1 MIGHETM
8 TDELT
13 ELLEKRQYQ
22 IFKERTDLYG
32 RFRSPKDEA
41 FFEGYVECMQDVHY
55 FFEDKKMEEELKLK
69 AMDKKQD

>member
-1 MIGHETM
+1 M
-8 TDELT
+8 TEQEIMDNELS

-41 FFEGYVECMQDVHY
+41 FFEGYIECMQDVHY
-55 FFEDKKMEEELKLK
+55 FFKDKKMEEELKLK